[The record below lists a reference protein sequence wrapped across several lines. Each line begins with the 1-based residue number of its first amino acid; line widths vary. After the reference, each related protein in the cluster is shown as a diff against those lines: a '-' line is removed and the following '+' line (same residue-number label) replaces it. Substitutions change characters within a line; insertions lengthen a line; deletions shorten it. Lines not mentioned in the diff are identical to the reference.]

1 MAPRSPLSTV
11 PNTPLLNGQ
20 QFHNVANTVEQT
32 TSPSGGCNFTVLSAA
47 GGGTAPRCGCRRYY
61 DKPPVDSDGRV
72 LVGKSGYCMCEH
84 HACFHDHDAQAG
96 HSSRV
101 SNGQVSIR
109 STTPKQQDNSA
120 AERLAELRKL
130 GGGGSGPGTLRDSQ
144 LPETLHWS
152 RFIHSG
158 SPEALP
164 AIPSQCLLP
173 SDNGSGTSSSQSRYH
188 QPFGGMGLN
197 TLSHIPN
204 RTAVDA
210 SKSRK
215 SPLGENFRA
224 MQVYEDHNGQSFLQS
239 ITEVATPSL
248 HASQDDSAL
257 SQNIAEVQNAL
268 EKLTEVRPES
278 AGSSKPFVKKNSD
291 SQVLVKQSSSHPPI
305 ESTTIAPESDDYLI
319 PRLKSIL
326 ARVSSFPSAVENHE
340 RRLDRLENTS
350 FTNPVVEDLQEGH
363 NVMDTRVADLENRLL
378 DLENAQKILNDGSSV
393 SSRHVVEGSFIST
406 TSSAMISAAI
416 DQIDPS
422 RIEALEDH
430 VAELR
435 ACAPPSH
442 NRPWEVEVVFVPF
455 GSDLPGVWSSQPPS
469 AQRSRFRE
477 ESCADD
483 NWTQTQNQSLAAIQ
497 ASLAAH
503 EHTSAW
509 ERSTDDLA
517 TEESV
522 DWLTA
527 KACGRGSRIDER
539 LRSRGLVR
547 TINVK
552 GPDARDVQAAIMQA
566 FGEVPG
572 LLVEDPFTTHEND
585 ETNTIPSS
593 LSHYLGLQASWIP
606 LRKLH
611 KNSSL
616 QFLNTSEMV
625 TPALWTV
632 QFLASSVAMRTSGL
646 RRLYV
651 TQRDSYIQHHGDVAD
666 WSWQKLRQLP
676 RVYSDESS
684 QDHTPE
690 ADAHEPCW
698 EFDERLDPA
707 PMSVHSSFHSS
718 SFESQVSSLSIRS
731 LRFEEEPVSPSD
743 HFSSAEASPHPSR
756 APTPRVPIPTR
767 MLSPVV
773 ERNPFR
779 PMHMRTLSMP
789 SLVPL
794 KSPAPSAKRRI
805 TSFEQEAQSSP
816 IIAASTSS
824 SSVALKRRRVSRSP
838 SRSGDT
844 PLWGI
849 GPPSPQLASE
859 ETSSKR
865 PTTPFA
871 YATPHSNAPYVDTRP
886 HQGEDIEIWQDD
898 DDEGSATNELSDA
911 APESEDWEQNALS
924 DFEPDKGATNDV
936 AHDEWR
942 GVDDGMGYDSRPAAG
957 FRVGPLTPRVDE
969 DLDGAFSDASEVPSE
984 YPSTQQGLGLDL
996 YSKAGFRIHVD
1007 EEGVEL

>member
-1 MAPRSPLSTV
+1 
-11 PNTPLLNGQ
+11 
-20 QFHNVANTVEQT
+20 
-32 TSPSGGCNFTVLSAA
+32 
-47 GGGTAPRCGCRRYY
+47 
-61 DKPPVDSDGRV
+61 
-72 LVGKSGYCMCEH
+72 
-84 HACFHDHDAQAG
+84 
-96 HSSRV
+96 
-101 SNGQVSIR
+101 
-109 STTPKQQDNSA
+109 
-120 AERLAELRKL
+120 
-130 GGGGSGPGTLRDSQ
+130 
-144 LPETLHWS
+144 
-152 RFIHSG
+152 
-158 SPEALP
+158 
-164 AIPSQCLLP
+164 
-173 SDNGSGTSSSQSRYH
+173 
-188 QPFGGMGLN
+188 
-197 TLSHIPN
+197 
-204 RTAVDA
+204 
-210 SKSRK
+210 
-215 SPLGENFRA
+215 

-676 RVYSDESS
+676 RVYSDES
-684 QDHTPE
+684 
-690 ADAHEPCW
+690 
-698 EFDERLDPA
+698 
-707 PMSVHSSFHSS
+707 
-718 SFESQVSSLSIRS
+718 I
-731 LRFEEEPVSPSD
+731 
-743 HFSSAEASPHPSR
+743 
-756 APTPRVPIPTR
+756 
-767 MLSPVV
+767 
-773 ERNPFR
+773 
-779 PMHMRTLSMP
+779 
-789 SLVPL
+789 PL

-957 FRVGPLTPRVDE
+957 FRVAL
-969 DLDGAFSDASEVPSE
+969 
-984 YPSTQQGLGLDL
+984 
-996 YSKAGFRIHVD
+996 H
-1007 EEGVEL
+1007 